1 MTTTLAVAILARMMI
16 GATKCAYRI
25 LVIKEVFA
33 RFSKGH
39 LQIIIVIVTVD

>member
-1 MTTTLAVAILARMMI
+1 MTTTLAVAFQARMMI
-16 GATKCAYRI
+16 GATKCSCRI